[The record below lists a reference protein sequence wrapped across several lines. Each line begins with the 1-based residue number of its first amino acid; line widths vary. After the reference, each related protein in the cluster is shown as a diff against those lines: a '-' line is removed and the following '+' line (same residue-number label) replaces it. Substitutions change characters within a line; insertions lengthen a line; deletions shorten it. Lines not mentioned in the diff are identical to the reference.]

1 MQPTPYTS
9 SKEQC
14 LYLHR
19 IQTLEEARQMIAAFI
34 YGVTIRLIRIDTE
47 GRNTSRSATF
57 SSPPPRPVPRSRRRP
72 RPRVA
77 PER

>member
-19 IQTLEEARQMIAAFI
+19 FQTLEEARQMIAAFI
-34 YGVTIRLIRIDTE
+34 GVTIRLIRVDTE
-47 GRNTSRSATF
+47 GRSASRSATF

-72 RPRVA
+72 RL
-77 PER
+77 